1 MPKRVQLTCVIS
13 VIAENK
19 RYAQDLF
26 AYIKS
31 RHGSYTQFPWSP
43 LGTPGTPLFARDQ
56 QKKRRLHFWSLTKG
70 SSTNN
75 ISQHVGSS
83 TETHVPYQSNKN
95 VNANVENQ
103 TKS

>member
-19 RYAQDLF
+19 RHAQDLF

-56 QKKRRLHFWSLTKG
+56 QKKEGCIFGVSLKEARLIT
-70 SSTNN
+70 
-75 ISQHVGSS
+75 
-83 TETHVPYQSNKN
+83 
-95 VNANVENQ
+95 
-103 TKS
+103 